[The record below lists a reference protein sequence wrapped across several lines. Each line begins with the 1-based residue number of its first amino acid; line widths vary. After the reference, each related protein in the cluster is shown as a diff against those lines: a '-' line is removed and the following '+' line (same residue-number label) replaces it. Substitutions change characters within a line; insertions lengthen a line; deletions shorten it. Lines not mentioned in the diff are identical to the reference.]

1 MGTWSRPL
9 FAKTSPGVPSDYMLD
24 TSAMSAKEIQ
34 EWKHNAF
41 LDLVHEKTILNLEEF
56 MNTGCDTHKIMDYMT
71 SSAIWRWQSF
81 FYLLAT
87 QNPTLESVQFHFFC
101 LDSREP
107 FMFEWKR
114 GVEHFTM
121 NVGSDDS
128 IWYTTKNPKY
138 PEYDEPPLLFDEE
151 EYKKNHEKVIYRTT
165 IMKPISGVCWH

>member
-1 MGTWSRPL
+1 MGTWSKPL
-9 FAKTSPGVPSDYMLD
+9 FAKTAPGAPSDYMLD

-41 LDLVHEKTILNLEEF
+41 LDLDNDKIVWNLEEF
-56 MNTGCDTHKIMDYMT
+56 MNNTHKIMDYMT
-71 SSAIWRWQSF
+71 SRVIWRWQSF

-87 QNPTLESVQFHFFC
+87 QNPTLESVQFHFLC

-128 IWYTTKNPKY
+128 IWYS
-138 PEYDEPPLLFDEE
+138 PEYDEPPLLFEE
-151 EYKKNHEKVIYRTT
+151 GAYKKNHEKVIYRSV
-165 IMKPISGVCWH
+165 IMKPRSYV